1 MTQHAEPATAGDI
14 FLRIVAYF
22 ARAYL
27 LLLAVGAYTELNG
40 QPDIRFL
47 PYGMILTA
55 VAVAVAWFLLKERRR
70 LHLLAASMVAG
81 GAGAVVA
88 GGGAGDFFGIMLLVW
103 PLAVGLP
110 LVLALHGLQGVRPW
124 KLGRARPEE
133 RTAYGPPVLPL
144 SSPALAP
151 ALEDPGVA
159 ADEARIHQRLREID
173 AQQARIDG
181 VQAMLERELGPA
193 ALQPVREKLDY
204 AEGVL
209 QSQRARHEARLWS
222 IDLVRWQQALAIFVE
237 HTAESTQA
245 DAERRLA
252 ELASV
257 VQSGKA
263 LLARWERDQ
272 RIGTTPEGERC
283 IAHMRDLL
291 ARCEEVRQG
300 IVVQQAML
308 AIRGIAPGED
318 EMRSTALSTEPLE
331 SLQTELGPGGSLAA
345 SLAGFEAEH
354 ERLREDHAAA
364 QDVERF
370 LTQLERGQA

>member
-1 MTQHAEPATAGDI
+1 MT
-14 FLRIVAYF
+14 
-22 ARAYL
+22 
-27 LLLAVGAYTELNG
+27 
-40 QPDIRFL
+40 
-47 PYGMILTA
+47 
-55 VAVAVAWFLLKERRR
+55 
-70 LHLLAASMVAG
+70 
-81 GAGAVVA
+81 
-88 GGGAGDFFGIMLLVW
+88 
-103 PLAVGLP
+103 
-110 LVLALHGLQGVRPW
+110 
-124 KLGRARPEE
+124 
-133 RTAYGPPVLPL
+133 
-144 SSPALAP
+144 SPALG
-151 ALEDPGVA
+151 DPGLD
-159 ADEARIHQRLREID
+159 ADGARIHQRLREID

-193 ALQPVREKLDY
+193 ALQPVREKLTY

-222 IDLVRWQQALAIFVE
+222 IDLVRWQQALATFVE
-237 HTAESTQA
+237 QTAESTQA

-263 LLARWERDQ
+263 LLASWERDQ

-308 AIRGIAPGED
+308 AIRGIAPSED